1 MLKRYLIYTGLF
13 FLLFAACQSPEKKE
27 VKPYQLP
34 DADRFITALQDVYTS
49 VRKSGDSLG
58 IALERLSEPRGR
70 RNRNELM
77 EYLRTAHLDL
87 YHNYPVYYDWWLQ
100 DGDEVHWFADDFNGQ
115 LSLRLEKF
123 NISGSQIH
131 TPEGIRQALH
141 LYIDACIRRRE
152 KRLAS
157 FVKNRPEIVFT
168 KFDVLQPSFFAYTE
182 GLSDARAE
190 CNYFP
195 GGELSLLRMNGIWAE
210 EETLLESPEGVFRDP
225 DVHFD
230 GRHLLFSWKKSL
242 KEDDFHLYEMDM
254 KSRKLKQLTHGL
266 GFADIEG
273 IYLPDENILF
283 NSTRNGNAVD
293 CHTTEVSNLFICDRD
308 GRYMRQ
314 VGYDQVHTV
323 NPALL
328 DDGRVIYTRW
338 EYNDRAQVFTQP
350 LFQMNP
356 DGTGQAEY
364 YGLNSFFPT
373 TVTHARQIPGTRK
386 IMATILGHHTPQH
399 GKLGI
404 IDPEAGRDETDG
416 VTMLAPVRKPEAVR
430 IDAYGQYDDQ
440 FQYPY
445 PFSEQEFLI
454 SYSPLGYHIGRPIRF
469 GIYWMTAEGERELLA
484 SDPSLSCNQPVML
497 TERERPFQRANMV
510 DYTKDEGVYYMQNIY
525 EGEGLK
531 GIEPGTVKKLRLV
544 EIIYRVASIGAAYG
558 WDEGGGGHANTPVGV
573 GNTSWDVKRIL
584 GTVDVQPDGSAFFAV
599 PARKPIYFQALD
611 ENNRVIQTMRSW
623 STLQPGETQSC
634 VGCHE
639 HKNTVPVA
647 SHPVSLAVETGVQS
661 IVPEGIGDRHFS
673 YIKEVQPIWD
683 ANCLSCHDGV
693 KHPMSLKGELKVVDR
708 QTKRKFSDSY
718 LNLTHAWKLTEGND
732 SWQGDAHHPEV
743 NWISALSTPN
753 LLPPYFAGSATSNL
767 IKRLEKGH
775 GGTQLSKAEIE
786 TVALWLDLLVPFIGD
801 YREANDWTQ
810 EEEDYYTYYEKK
822 REEAVRQ
829 NEENIRLYVE
839 SLEAKEK

>member
-1 MLKRYLIYTGLF
+1 MLAG
-13 FLLFAACQSPEKKE
+13 CQPADKPEKKQ
-27 VKPYQLP
+27 YQLP
-34 DADRFITALQDVYTS
+34 GVEGFAQLMHETYAS
-49 VRKSGDSLG
+49 VQQVDSLH
-58 IALERLSEPRGR
+58 ILLERMSQPRGR
-70 RNRNELM
+70 MQRDGLM
-77 EYLRTAHLDL
+77 EKLRAAHLNLLD
-87 YHNYPVYYDWWLQ
+87 NYPVYYDWWLQ
-100 DGDEVHWFADDFNGQ
+100 DGEEAHWFAGDFNDQ
-115 LSLRLEKF
+115 LMKRLTKLNLSVELTD
-123 NISGSQIH
+123 SPESQQKAFQI
-131 TPEGIRQALH
+131 
-141 LYIDACIRRRE
+141 YIDACIQRRE
-152 KRLAS
+152 QRLAS
-157 FVKNRPEIVFT
+157 FAQNAPEIVFT
-168 KFDVLQPSFFAYTE
+168 KYDVLQPSFFAYTE

-190 CNYFP
+190 CNFFP
-195 GGELSLLRMNGIWAE
+195 GGQLSLLRMNGIWAD
-210 EETLLESPEGVFRDP
+210 EETLIDTPEGVIRDP

-230 GRHLLFSWKKSL
+230 GKHLLFSWKKSA
-242 KEDDFHLYEMDM
+242 KEDDFHLYEMEM
-254 KSRKLKQLTHGL
+254 PSRKIRQITDQL

-323 NPALL
+323 NPTLL
-328 DDGRVIYTRW
+328 DDGRVVYTRW

-416 VTMLAPVRKPEAVR
+416 VTMLVPVRKPEAVK
-430 IDAYGQYDDQ
+430 IDAYGQYGDQ
-440 FQYPY
+440 FQHPY
-445 PFSEQEFLI
+445 PLSEREFLI

-469 GIYWMTAEGERELLA
+469 GIYWMTADGARELLA
-484 SDPSLSCNQPVML
+484 SDPSNSCNQPVML
-497 TERERPFQRANMV
+497 VERERPFQRANMV
-510 DYTKDEGVYYMQNIY
+510 DYTKNEGIYYMQNIY

-531 GIEPGTVKKLRLV
+531 GIEPGTIKKLRIV
-544 EIIYRVASIGAAYG
+544 EIVYRVASIGAAYG
-558 WDEGGGGHANTPVGV
+558 WDDGGGGHANTPVGV

-599 PARKPIYFQALD
+599 PSRTPVYFQALD
-611 ENNRVIQTMRSW
+611 EKNRVVQTMRSW

-639 HKNTVPVA
+639 HKNTVPVYG
-647 SHPVSLAVETGVQS
+647 HPVSMAVDTGVQK
-661 IVPEGIGDRHFS
+661 IKPEGIGVRNFS
-673 YIKEVQPIWD
+673 YIAEVQPIWD
-683 ANCLSCHDGV
+683 ANCISCHDGV
-693 KHPMSLKGELKVVDR
+693 KHKMSLKGDLKVVDE

-718 LNLTHAWKLTEGND
+718 LNLTHAKKLTPYND

-767 IKRLEKGH
+767 ITRLEKGH
-775 GGTQLSKAEIE
+775 GGTKLSTAEIE

-801 YREANDWTQ
+801 YREANNWS
-810 EEEDYYTYYEKK
+810 EEEKEYYDYYEKK
-822 REEAVRQ
+822 REQAIRQ
-829 NEENIRLYVE
+829 NEENIRLYVQ
-839 SLEAKEK
+839 SLQAKAK